1 MPYPP
6 NLQPSLGPLARDAI
20 IYTQPLYE
28 LARRRRCAIAA
39 MNCRPT
45 EESETR

>member
-6 NLQPSLGPLARDAI
+6 NLQPGQGPLARDAI